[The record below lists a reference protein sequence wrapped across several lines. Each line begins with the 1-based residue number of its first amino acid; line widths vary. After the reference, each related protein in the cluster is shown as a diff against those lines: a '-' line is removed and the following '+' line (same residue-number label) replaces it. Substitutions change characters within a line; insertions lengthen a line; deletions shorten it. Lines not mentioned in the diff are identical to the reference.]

1 MRLGTIV
8 LLGFFL
14 LSLSLVSCAQGQTK
28 PGQPPPPT
36 PPAPP
41 SDVEQPPRPES
52 PPPTPPPPRTPPPRR
67 PGPEQPGWD
76 DRPPGESEGPGGPPP
91 PARAGL
97 PEGPWRP
104 SPPLEPLLRLIA
116 ERRPELAERLERL
129 RREAPER
136 FQDVLL
142 DALTIRLRDA
152 LDEAEAQPRRPIDM
166 PPRAPGRPEQPGE
179 PARIRGGEAE
189 GPFGETLLAV
199 RALDERQQR
208 LEMRSHELAEQYR
221 ELRAGQQAGEPQQRI
236 RDELAAVVKEQF
248 EVRSQLRTF
257 ELQRIERDLQRLHE
271 TLERLQAELER
282 RAHERESIIQR
293 RIDQLLGEGAS
304 GW

>member
-1 MRLGTIV
+1 MRLSTVV

-14 LSLSLVSCAQGQTK
+14 LSLSLVSCAQGQIQ
-28 PGQPPPPT
+28 PGQTPPPT

-41 SDVEQPPRPES
+41 SGVEQPPRPEL
-52 PPPTPPPPRTPPPRR
+52 PPPTPPPPRR
-67 PGPEQPGWD
+67 PGSEQPGWD
-76 DRPPGESEGPGGPPP
+76 DRPSGGPEGPGGPTPP
-91 PARAGL
+91 GRGGL
-97 PEGPWRP
+97 PEGSWRP
-104 SPPLEPLLRLIA
+104 GPPLEPLMRLIA

-179 PARIRGGEAE
+179 PPRIRGGEAE
-189 GPFGETLLAV
+189 GRFAETRPAV

-236 RDELAAVVKEQF
+236 RDELATVVKEQF
-248 EVRSQLRTF
+248 EVRSQLRTL
-257 ELQRIERDLQRLHE
+257 ELQRMERELQRLQE
-271 TLERLQAELER
+271 TLERLQAEVER
-282 RAHERESIIQR
+282 REHERESIIQR